1 MSDVRIGISGW
12 RYAPWRGDFYPKGLV
27 QRRELEFASREVN
40 SIEINGS
47 FYGLQ
52 SPQRYAGWYAETPED
67 FVFSVKAPRFITHV
81 RRLDD
86 IEQPL
91 ANFFASGPLSLKE
104 KLGPILWQFPPSFR
118 FDEKQFGDFLAQL
131 PGDTDQGRQLAR
143 HADARLH
150 VTGYLDALPDRAL
163 RHAVEIR
170 NDSFRC
176 QAFVDLL
183 RRYNVA
189 LVVADTA
196 GKWPYLEDVTA
207 DFLYL
212 RLHGDAQLYVSGYSD
227 EALRRWQ
234 ARIEAWTAGDQPD
247 DAQLIDSRHRPPRK
261 PRDLYCYFDNDVKV
275 RAPYDARQLR
285 QNLEQGRAGKT

>member
-27 QRRELEFASREVN
+27 QRKELEFASREVN

-52 SPQRYAGWYAETPED
+52 TPQRYKAWGAETPDD
-67 FVFSVKAPRFITHV
+67 FIFSIKAPRYITHV
-81 RRLDD
+81 RRLVD

-91 ANFFASGPLSLKE
+91 ANFFASGLLGLKE

-118 FDEKQFGDFLAQL
+118 FDEHLFGDFLAQL
-131 PGDTDQGRQLAR
+131 PSSTDQAR
-143 HADARLH
+143 RIARRSAARLH
-150 VTGYLDALPDRAL
+150 VPGYLEAAVGKPL

-170 NDSFRC
+170 NDSFC
-176 QAFVDLL
+176 CPAFVNLL
-183 RRYNVA
+183 RQHNIA

-196 GKWPYLEDVTA
+196 GKWPYVEDVTA

-212 RLHGDAQLYVSGYSD
+212 RLHGDAKLYVSGYSPQ
-227 EALRRWQ
+227 ALRRWQ
-234 ARIEAWTAGDQPD
+234 RRIEAWAAGGQPQ
-247 DAQLIDSRHRPPRK
+247 DAQLIDREYPISSTA
-261 PRDLYCYFDNDVKV
+261 RDLYCYFDNDVKV
-275 RAPYDARQLR
+275 RAPYDARHLLENLGLR
-285 QNLEQGRAGKT
+285 PRA